1 MLRGGQVLQL
11 VTMALLGLA
20 MVMVQSAS
28 VNIGHDLKLAELFT
42 SLPAMYALAAT
53 AALLIAGRI
62 DVRRSLVWTGWK
74 NPIYWLLGLCLMM
87 VVASM
92 VPGIGVEI
100 NGARRW
106 LPLGKL
112 TFQPSE
118 LVKWV
123 ILLALAYWC
132 VTRGSRMR
140 FFVKGLLPALAI
152 VGVACLLI
160 VKEDLGTAA
169 LIGLV
174 GVVLLLAGGAK
185 LWHITAVVPL
195 AAGAM
200 VYMIAREPYRMA
212 RLTSF
217 MDPWADPKKKGYQ
230 AIQSLLAIA
239 QGGVTGRGLGNGIQ
253 KFGYLPAD
261 NTDFIFAVICEELG
275 LAGAAMVVLM
285 YLTLIWFGLSIVKE
299 TRDLFGR
306 LFVLGVTL
314 TVGLQ
319 AAINLA
325 VVTVMV
331 PTKGI
336 ALPLLSSG
344 GTGWIVTAAAIGLV
358 AGIDRGNQLAVP
370 RMLESLSLTD
380 RADSPSSACSSAAPQ
395 PSV

>member
-1 MLRGGQVLQL
+1 MLRAGQILQL

-28 VNIGHDLKLAELFT
+28 VNIGRDLKLVELFT
-42 SLPAMYALAAT
+42 SLPAMYALAAVL
-53 AALLIAGRI
+53 ALLLAGRLDI
-62 DVRRSLVWTGWK
+62 RRLLAYQRWR
-74 NPIYWLLGLCLMM
+74 NPIYWMLGLSLLL

-123 ILLALAYWC
+123 ILLSLAYWC
-132 VTRGSRMR
+132 VTRRDRMR
-140 FFVKGLLPALAI
+140 FFFKGLLPALAV
-152 VGVACLLI
+152 VGISCLLI

-169 LIGLV
+169 LIG
-174 GVVLLLAGGAK
+174 VVSVVILLAGGAR
-185 LWHITAVVPL
+185 LWQLAAIVPL

-200 VYMIAREPYRMA
+200 VYMIMREPYRMA

-217 MDPWADPKKKGYQ
+217 LDPWADPKGKGYQ

-275 LAGAAMVVLM
+275 LTGAGLVVLL
-285 YLTLIWFGLSIVKE
+285 YVSLIWFGLSIVKE
-299 TRDLFGR
+299 TRELFAR
-306 LFVLGVTL
+306 LFVLGIVL

-319 AAINLA
+319 ATINLA
-325 VVTVMV
+325 VVTVVV

-358 AGIDRGNQLAVP
+358 AGIDRGNQLA
-370 RMLESLSLTD
+370 MQQELEPLAIEPPAATMAIPQAAVSTD
-380 RADSPSSACSSAAPQ
+380 L
-395 PSV
+395 